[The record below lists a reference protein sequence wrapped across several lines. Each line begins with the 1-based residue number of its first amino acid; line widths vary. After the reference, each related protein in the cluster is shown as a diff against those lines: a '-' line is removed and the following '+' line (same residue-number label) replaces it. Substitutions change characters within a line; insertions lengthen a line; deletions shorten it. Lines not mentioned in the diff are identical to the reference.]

1 MPHDATA
8 QAQAAAAAAEAE
20 AAAVTAGEEAAIA
33 TAAAHA
39 AADVVRLA
47 AELVTEAE
55 LTASDLAAAAAA
67 AAAADAVA
75 TAAAA
80 DAAAAAAAA
89 VGLTAAPPVA
99 AVVEMSANGQDYS
112 DSGLPFTFYGR
123 LPAQL
128 SPPLA
133 VPPLPLVGHVGGGTL
148 VRLAGYGLP
157 GAGSPRCAFYPDES
171 AGVVTFSLTV
181 GGTVAGF
188 VRSTYASALVLLLD
202 VPEVDLQI
210 EEIEI
215 EEVTPATISVTALLH
230 VAGRASSEA
239 MLLLRTL
246 VCATALACADASS

>member
-55 LTASDLAAAAAA
+55 LTASDL
-67 AAAADAVA
+67 
-75 TAAAA
+75 
-80 DAAAAAAAA
+80 AAAAAAAA

-215 EEVTPATISVTALLH
+215 EEVTPASISVTALLH